1 MSVAKNDMHTF
12 SSFEK
17 KYELKWV
24 EPFTGACKVTTA
36 PVQEPMPFPRISSPA
51 PVNDSLH
58 KPAIPVSSSPRKEVK
73 NEEVDSDMEPVTIK
87 KENLTEDEIKTQEFG
102 EKLTDILDK
111 LTTQNLNISLKKVQ
125 NLEINNQ
132 KRLEMVSDLL
142 LEKAIKEPH
151 FSNVCAAMIQKL
163 SVIKVPSDNNPERF
177 VNFRGLV
184 IRKCQN
190 QFETGKTDEQ
200 EKIEKELAETNDYV
214 KKEELR
220 MILDEENKKTRL
232 RAVANVRLIGE
243 LYKKKMLTGKIMSHC
258 INKLFETG
266 GLSSQWHELDED
278 KLECLCQLL
287 TTIGKEFEN
296 DSYGGYQLDDIFEKM
311 QQIVNFKS
319 NNISS
324 RVKCKILNV
333 IQLRAQNR
341 AEERS
346 GTEDKQQEAWW
357 LDFPNEDK

>member
-1 MSVAKNDMHTF
+1 M
-12 SSFEK
+12 
-17 KYELKWV
+17 
-24 EPFTGACKVTTA
+24 
-36 PVQEPMPFPRISSPA
+36 
-51 PVNDSLH
+51 
-58 KPAIPVSSSPRKEVK
+58 
-73 NEEVDSDMEPVTIK
+73 TIK
-87 KENLTEDEIKTQEFG
+87 KENLSDDEIKTQEFG

-111 LTTQNLNISLKKVQ
+111 LTTQNLNISLKKMQ

-132 KRLEMVSDLL
+132 KRLEMVSNLL

-163 SVIKVPSDNNPERF
+163 SLITVPSDNNPEQI

-184 IRKCQN
+184 ISKCQN
-190 QFETGKTDEQ
+190 LFETEKTDEQ
-200 EKIEKELAETNDYV
+200 EKIEKELAGTNDYV

-220 MILDEENKKTRL
+220 MILDEENKKTQL
-232 RAVANVRLIGE
+232 RAVAIVRLIGE
-243 LYKKKMLTGKIMSHC
+243 VYKLKMLTGKIMGYC
-258 INKLFETG
+258 INKLLETG
-266 GLSSQWHELDED
+266 GLNQWHESLPNRLDED

-296 DSYGGYQLDDIFEKM
+296 DTYGRYQLDDIFEKI

-346 GTEDKQQEAWW
+346 GTEDKQQQEQQKKKKKKKRKKKEAWW